1 MEITNSIEHE
11 LWPDFPIAES
21 YPEHL
26 SWDPLVN
33 HQVAQSD
40 WLVYNDDETSE
51 LNNEASS
58 LASSTSA
65 AEFPGDFGSWWPD
78 SSAQNDCSIPSSVQS
93 PLGAAAQDHLT
104 EHLSS
109 KSLPVPGNHTR
120 SKSHPRLPSDA
131 VKALRSWLYQHQE
144 FPYPNPEERVQ
155 LEQQTGLTKNQVLNW
170 FANARRRRQR
180 HVDQASAPSM
190 GDSKDAGTSLSP
202 LERWKQSP
210 PESEPAATSD
220 IIRALDNASSYPE
233 QSQVYY
239 NDLVGTVSRNS
250 SGSSGSSF
258 LFGAPSMSGFEHS
271 ASSGSEVSVT
281 HVPRRNQRPPTPIP
295 SMGRRHRR
303 RKNSR
308 PAGQQNKSKA
318 QGSRMYQCTFCCDSF
333 RTKYEWT
340 RHEKAIHISVEMW
353 HCAPVGGIAELDGV
367 SICVFCQAQDADDNH
382 LETHNYLRCRDKPL
396 IQREFAR
403 KDHLRQHLRLM
414 HNIKDHNF
422 LDSWRISFPELN
434 SRCGFCSSTF
444 TTWDARVD
452 HLAEHFKTGADM
464 SQWTGNWGF
473 DPEVERQVRNAMPAW
488 VLGQERATMH
498 PMKMSDATQ
507 HGDDF
512 ISSANE
518 FPKGVDLY
526 MILRNGLISY
536 IKDQIAMGIYPSD
549 ENISAAG
556 RLMIFGTDD
565 PWNQTFAENPI
576 WLEALKND
584 VRFGT
589 SETLPGRHIASRESF
604 M

>member
-1 MEITNSIEHE
+1 MDITNSAEHE

-21 YPEHL
+21 YPEHR

-40 WLVYNDDETSE
+40 WWIYNDDETSE

-65 AEFPGDFGSWWPD
+65 VEPPEDFGAWWPD
-78 SSAQNDCSIPSSVQS
+78 NFAQNDCSIPSSVQS
-93 PLGAAAQDHLT
+93 PLEAASQDHLT
-104 EHLSS
+104 KDLSS
-109 KSLPVPGNHTR
+109 KSLPAAGNHTR
-120 SKSHPRLPSDA
+120 ARSHPRLPLDA

-170 FANARRRRQR
+170 FANARRRRRR
-180 HVDQASAPSM
+180 HREQASAPCT

-220 IIRALDNASSYPE
+220 IMRALDNASSYPE

-239 NDLVGTVSRNS
+239 NDFVGPVSGNS

-271 ASSGSEVSVT
+271 GSSGSEISVT
-281 HVPRRNQRPPTPIP
+281 HVPRHTQRPPTPIP

-308 PAGQQNKSKA
+308 PAGQLNKSKA

-353 HCAPVGGIAELDGV
+353 HCAPEGGIAELDGV
-367 SICVFCQAQDADDNH
+367 SICVFCQAQGADDSH
-382 LETHNYLRCRDKPL
+382 LETHNYLRCRDKPP
-396 IQREFAR
+396 IQREFSR

-507 HGDDF
+507 HGEDF

-536 IKDQIAMGIYPSD
+536 IEDQIAMGTYPSD
-549 ENISAAG
+549 ENIQSAG

-589 SETLPGRHIASRESF
+589 SETLPGRHIMS
-604 M
+604 